1 MIDQPSSIDTSLIEH
16 MLTLSY
22 EERID
27 AHEEAR
33 QLVND
38 LQKAGQEYYARQSK
52 DTTSKTLK
60 S

>member
-1 MIDQPSSIDTSLIEH
+1 MSDPKPIDESLIEH

-27 AHEEAR
+27 AHEAAR
-33 QLVND
+33 QLVQD
-38 LQKAGQEYYARQSK
+38 LQQAGQEYYARQSQN
-52 DTTSKTLK
+52 SAAKTPK